1 MRDTWQVAASVPR
14 APFPSRAPALPAVA
28 DMGGHR
34 PGSEPLAG
42 DHLVI
47 RRSGYTHHG
56 IYLGAGVIAHKVAG
70 TAVLGVALSRVDASV
85 RAGSGGVML
94 TTLPGF
100 CPEAASASDWS
111 LVSVVEYAE
120 CFAPEDTV
128 ALARG
133 AAAQSAP
140 YRLLEANCEHFAS
153 WCKVG
158 EAVSLQVLAFRGF
171 VRRFG
176 ALLAGGVAGV
186 AVLARLEAVER
197 TITSVTHTRGR
208 GVRGALGLG
217 RRKVVVTE
225 TTVAEG
231 QVLLGAALIGAAAA
245 TAAGTVA
252 RLQAALAAQ
261 RSYRLALPGAGDVEA
276 PPARRKPG
284 VLDTALGASAS
295 ASVAASAAVVDAL
308 AGAAGGAA
316 AAHVVVLARA
326 AVARGGLDALR
337 QHLVA
342 AGGAGAAL
350 LVWRAAAAAWEPL
363 LDATQLPRCASL
375 RLA

>member
-1 MRDTWQVAASVPR
+1 MSHT
-14 APFPSRAPALPAVA
+14 AVTPHTA
-28 DMGGHR
+28 VTLNT
-34 PGSEPLAG
+34 S
-42 DHLVI
+42 
-47 RRSGYTHHG
+47 
-56 IYLGAGVIAHKVAG
+56 AG

-100 CPEAASASDWS
+100 CPEAFSASDWS

-128 ALARG
+128 ALARS
-133 AAAQSAP
+133 AAAQAAP

-158 EAVSLQVLAFRGF
+158 EAVSLQVLALRGF

-197 TITSVTHTRGR
+197 TVTRVTHTRGR

-217 RRKVVVTE
+217 RRKVVVSE
-225 TTVAEG
+225 TTVAED

-245 TAAGTVA
+245 AAAGAVA

-276 PPARRKPG
+276 PPARHKRG
-284 VLDTALGASAS
+284 VLDTALGASAAS
-295 ASVAASAAVVDAL
+295 GAASVAASAAVVDAL

>member
-1 MRDTWQVAASVPR
+1 
-14 APFPSRAPALPAVA
+14 
-28 DMGGHR
+28 
-34 PGSEPLAG
+34 
-42 DHLVI
+42 LVI

-56 IYLGAGVIAHKVAG
+56 IYLGGGVVAHKVAG
-70 TAVLGVALSRVDASV
+70 APVLGVALSRVDASV
-85 RAGSGGVML
+85 RSGSGGVVL

-111 LVSVVEYAE
+111 RVSVVEYVE
-120 CFAPEDTV
+120 CFAPEDTC
-128 ALARG
+128 ALAR
-133 AAAQSAP
+133 AAAARAAP

-197 TITSVTHTRGR
+197 TVTRVTHTRGR
-208 GVRGALGLG
+208 GLRGALGLG
-217 RRKVVVTE
+217 RRKTVVTE
-225 TTVAEG
+225 TTVAED

-245 TAAGTVA
+245 AAAGAVA

-261 RSYRLALPGAGDVEA
+261 RCYRLALPGVGDEEA
-276 PPARRKPG
+276 PPARAAKAPG
-284 VLDTALGASAS
+284 VLDAALGTSAASA
-295 ASVAASAAVVDAL
+295 AASAAVSAAAADAL
-308 AGAAGGAA
+308 AGAAAGAA
-316 AAHVVVLARA
+316 AAHVVVLSRH
-326 AVARGGLDALR
+326 AVAHGGLDALR
-337 QHLVA
+337 QQLGVA
-342 AGGAGAAL
+342 AGAGAVL
-350 LVWRAAAAAWEPL
+350 LMWHAAKAAWEPL
-363 LDATQLPRCASL
+363 RDVAQLPRCASL